1 MEFHPSK
8 DLMLHRKLL
17 EQEQTKPKTSKRKV
31 ITIQAEINKIET
43 KKKNRK
49 NQQNKKLVL

>member
-43 KKKNRK
+43 KKK
-49 NQQNKKLVL
+49 KK